1 MRKRKWLVW
10 LVGTA
15 GLMLAGAILL
25 WLRVVY
31 FGPPVGIMRDIRAG
45 LAARPIKDPDQ
56 RLAKYLEGRY
66 GNLADPTN
74 RQAVFVDFFNPER
87 IKALQALVKHA
98 PEDQRQANID
108 AMARWLANY
117 RASLTPDERAALNAQ
132 FQTPEGRQQLGRAT
146 AQYNSQ
152 DVHYRGA
159 TAPVISE
166 LLRTLNEAEQT
177 R

>member
-1 MRKRKWLVW
+1 MVA
-10 LVGTA
+10 VA
-15 GLMLAGAILL
+15 AVI

-31 FGPPVGIMRDIRAG
+31 FGRPVGLMRDIRAG
-45 LAARPIKDPDQ
+45 LAARSIKDPDQ

-66 GNLADPTN
+66 GDLSDPAN
-74 RQAVFVDFFNPER
+74 RQAVFVDFFDTER
-87 IKALQALVKHA
+87 IKALQMLVKRA

-117 RASLTPDERAALNAQ
+117 RASMSAAERAALNAQ
-132 FQTPEGRQQLGRAT
+132 FQSPEGRSRLGRAT

-152 DVHYRGA
+152 DVLYRGY

-166 LLRTLNEAEQT
+166 LLRTLNEVEQP